1 MADKKIS
8 DLTAI
13 GANCLA
19 TDLFV
24 VEHAAGGAAVKATL
38 TQVCA
43 LEVTARAAQDDT
55 IEASVGLTAAGAYQ
69 APAGSHYLGAA
80 TSCRNADSLLDAQV
94 YANATAIAGMSTYV
108 TTKVSISNAEM
119 LSLHAADKTLI
130 AAQGANTVIEVISVF
145 AHSQPI
151 DVDFADGANIEVKY
165 SGDTDFLFDLDN
177 TLIKTA
183 GCAVIRG
190 MAGSLEEL
198 QINTAV
204 VANCD
209 AAYTAGDGTVDIY
222 IAYRVVTL
230 TACPY

>member
-13 GANCLA
+13 GINCVS

-24 VEHAAGGAAVKATL
+24 TEHAAGGSAVKATL
-38 TQVCA
+38 TQV
-43 LEVTARAAQDDT
+43 TAVETAAREAQDDV
-55 IEASVGLTAAGAYQ
+55 IEASAGFTAAGAYQ
-69 APAGSHYLGAA
+69 APAGSHYLGAS
-80 TSCRNADSLLDAQV
+80 TTVRNALGLLDDEI
-94 YANATAIAGMSTYV
+94 YALDAVVSGLSTYV
-108 TTKVSISNAEM
+108 TTKVTISNAEM
-119 LSLHAADKTLI
+119 LSLHAANKTLI
-130 AAQGANTVIEVISVF
+130 AAGGANTVIEIVSVF

-190 MAGSLEEL
+190 IAGTLKEL
-198 QINTAV
+198 QINTAI

-209 AAYTAGDGTVDIY
+209 AAYTAGDGSVDIY
-222 IAYRVVTL
+222 IAYRIVTL